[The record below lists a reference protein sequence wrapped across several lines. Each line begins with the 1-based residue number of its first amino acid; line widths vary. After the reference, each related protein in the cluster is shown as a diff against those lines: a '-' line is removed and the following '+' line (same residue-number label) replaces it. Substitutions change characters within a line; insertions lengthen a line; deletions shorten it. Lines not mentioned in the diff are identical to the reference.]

1 MKCLNAARNILNR
14 GLRELK
20 TFGDAT
26 DLDSCGA
33 LAEKSTA
40 VGEAGKENRRL
51 TRTHRNPGCVSRTLQ
66 EVLDDVVTVWRGGL
80 GFDREAI
87 GVITYGA
94 SAGNLSKITK

>member
-1 MKCLNAARNILNR
+1 MYYLASLAAGAAQGEVACKLRAPTSKAEFIRAKLWTPDQRISGDVKCLNAARNILNR

-51 TRTHRNPGCVSRTLQ
+51 TRTHRS
-66 EVLDDVVTVWRGGL
+66 
-80 GFDREAI
+80 I
-87 GVITYGA
+87 
-94 SAGNLSKITK
+94 